1 MKERQIGNAQ
11 GGSGRPFPIVFMPL
25 DSILRA
31 IVHFIIDQLQ
41 DCSVLDQQTK
51 RTGVGASNPQDRDH
65 WIAKVVFALMMA
77 ALVGAQLA
85 MQLGVPL
92 LPDNWP

>member
-1 MKERQIGNAQ
+1 MESHA
-11 GGSGRPFPIVFMPL
+11 
-25 DSILRA
+25 
-31 IVHFIIDQLQ
+31 
-41 DCSVLDQQTK
+41 TK
-51 RTGVGASNPQDRDH
+51 PQQDRDH
-65 WIAKVVFALMMA
+65 RIAKVVFALMMT

>member
-1 MKERQIGNAQ
+1 MESQITKQ
-11 GGSGRPFPIVFMPL
+11 QQ
-25 DSILRA
+25 DS
-31 IVHFIIDQLQ
+31 
-41 DCSVLDQQTK
+41 
-51 RTGVGASNPQDRDH
+51 DH
-65 WIAKVVFALMMA
+65 WIAKVVFALMMT

>member
-1 MKERQIGNAQ
+1 VKSQIHSEITHGIARNKAAA
-11 GGSGRPFPIVFMPL
+11 G
-25 DSILRA
+25 
-31 IVHFIIDQLQ
+31 
-41 DCSVLDQQTK
+41 
-51 RTGVGASNPQDRDH
+51 DH
-65 WIAKVVFALMMA
+65 RIAKVVFALMMT